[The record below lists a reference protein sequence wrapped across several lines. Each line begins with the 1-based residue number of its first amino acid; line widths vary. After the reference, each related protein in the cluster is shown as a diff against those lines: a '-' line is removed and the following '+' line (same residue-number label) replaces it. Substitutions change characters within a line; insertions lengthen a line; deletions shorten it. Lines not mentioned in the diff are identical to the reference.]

1 MAELRDLQLQGA
13 DPGVPFPVAITIA
26 IGRPAR
32 RPLVRLGSHQ
42 VGHRSVH
49 QLLGEQLH
57 PVPLEVR
64 IGALLRLVEQVQQCH
79 PEIRHRCGPPCGA

>member
-49 QLLGEQLH
+49 QM
-57 PVPLEVR
+57 EV
-64 IGALLRLVEQVQQCH
+64 Q
-79 PEIRHRCGPPCGA
+79 